1 MLYALAPA
9 LAAVCVLLAV
19 TALRSRYGVV
29 VVRGPSMAPTYVSGD
44 RLLIRH
50 LRGGDVRIG
59 DVVLLRVPEDDGTVP
74 EDAVIVIK
82 RVVQTGDGSSVPAG
96 SVVVHGD
103 NRRQSVDSRV
113 WGPVN
118 VEHLLAK
125 VVRKF

>member
-1 MLYALAPA
+1 MFYALAPA
-9 LAAVCVLLAV
+9 LAALCLLFAV

-44 RLLIRH
+44 RVLIRH
-50 LRGGDVRIG
+50 LRGAQVRVG
-59 DVVLLRVPEDDGTVP
+59 DVVLLRVPG
-74 EDAVIVIK
+74 EDATAAEDGVLVIK

-118 VEHLLAK
+118 AERLLAK